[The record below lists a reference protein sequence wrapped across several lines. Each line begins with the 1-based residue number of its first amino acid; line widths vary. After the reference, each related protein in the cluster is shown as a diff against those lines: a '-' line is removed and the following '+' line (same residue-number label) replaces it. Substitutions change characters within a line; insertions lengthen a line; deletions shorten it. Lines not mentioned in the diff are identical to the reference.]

1 MPTILTLMRVAAI
14 PVLVAGMSLH
24 VVGREGWEGPEGKGL
39 RGRGGK
45 VIKEGEKSRVTV
57 Q

>member
-24 VVGREGWEGPEGKGL
+24 VVGRDGWEGPEGKGL

-45 VIKEGEKSRVTV
+45 VIKGEKGRVTV